1 MKDFLKNN
9 KTKMTII
16 IGVVIL
22 AIAICVFAL
31 GNKNENKTE
40 NSKRQEPQNL
50 TQAVAQKNNKNE
62 TDYKKI
68 ATGAEILNEE
78 SMFTEYTFTTNNSL
92 YIFDKDKLDEG
103 IFTYQKVYDIPSNIK
118 VLNIMPNYGADIMF
132 VDTNDTVYKLYDENV
147 DNKKAGT
154 SYESFKMAQ
163 YRFEKSYI
171 ESYSELYIGKKMS
184 YDFVANE
191 LIVKDN
197 KLYIHDYERPVNITE
212 IKGNYEGEKIIRIY
226 NEKILKTD
234 KGFYEIYSYYTGN
247 GPDTTT
253 MKIELLS
260 KYYDEVLTFTYKYVM
275 LKDYTLIPMKDLIP
289 DYGENYYKTPRGEK
303 PDSFVI

>member
-1 MKDFLKNN
+1 MKDFFKNN
-9 KTKMTII
+9 KTKVAII
-16 IGVVIL
+16 IGVII
-22 AIAICVFAL
+22 IAIVVCTLAF
-31 GNKNENKTE
+31 GNKDENKTG
-40 NSKRQEPQNL
+40 NSTKQEPQNL

-78 SMFTEYTFTTNNSL
+78 SMFTEYTFTTNNNL

-103 IFTYQKVYDIPSNIK
+103 IFTYEKVYDIPSNIK
-118 VLNIMPNYGADIMF
+118 LLNIMPNYGADIMF

-154 SYESFKMAQ
+154 NYESFKMAQ
-163 YRFEKSYI
+163 YRFEKSYL

-184 YDFVANE
+184 YDFVSNE

-247 GPDTTT
+247 GQDTTT

-260 KYYDEVLTFTYKYVM
+260 KYYDEVLTFTYKYVI

>member
-1 MKDFLKNN
+1 MKDFFKNN

-40 NSKRQEPQNL
+40 KSKRQEPQNL

-78 SMFTEYTFTTNNSL
+78 SMFTEYTFTTNNNL
-92 YIFDKDKLDEG
+92 YIFDKDKLNEG
-103 IFTYQKVYDIPSNIK
+103 IFTYENVYDIPSNIK

-154 SYESFKMAQ
+154 NYESFKMAQ
-163 YRFEKSYI
+163 YRFEKSYL

-260 KYYDEVLTFTYKYVM
+260 KYYDEVLTFTYKYVI

>member
-1 MKDFLKNN
+1 MKDFFKNN
-9 KTKMTII
+9 KTKVAII

-22 AIAICVFAL
+22 AIVVCTLAF

-50 TQAVAQKNNKNE
+50 TQEVAQKNNKNE
-62 TDYKKI
+62 TNYKKI

-78 SMFTEYTFTTNNSL
+78 SMFTEYTFTTNNNL

-103 IFTYQKVYDIPSNIK
+103 IFTYEKVYDIPSNIK
-118 VLNIMPNYGADIMF
+118 LLNIMPNYGADIMF

-154 SYESFKMAQ
+154 NYESFKMAQ
-163 YRFEKSYI
+163 YRFEKSYL

-184 YDFVANE
+184 YDFVSNE

-247 GPDTTT
+247 GQDTTT

-260 KYYDEVLTFTYKYVM
+260 KYYDEVLTFTYKYVI

>member
-68 ATGAEILNEE
+68 ATGAEMLNEE

-118 VLNIMPNYGADIMF
+118 LLNIMPNYGADIMF

-154 SYESFKMAQ
+154 NYESFKMAQ
-163 YRFEKSYI
+163 YRFEKSYL

-260 KYYDEVLTFTYKYVM
+260 KYYDEVLTFTYKYVI

>member
-103 IFTYQKVYDIPSNIK
+103 IFTYEKVYDIPSNIK

-154 SYESFKMAQ
+154 NYESFKMAQ
-163 YRFEKSYI
+163 YRFEKSYL

-184 YDFVANE
+184 YDFVSNE

-260 KYYDEVLTFTYKYVM
+260 KYYDEVLTFTYKYVI

>member
-9 KTKMTII
+9 KTKVTII

-22 AIAICVFAL
+22 AIAICVFAF
-31 GNKNENKTE
+31 GNKAENKTE
-40 NSKRQEPQNL
+40 NSKKQEPQNL

-78 SMFTEYTFTTNNSL
+78 AMFTEYTFTTNNSL

-103 IFTYQKVYDIPSNIK
+103 IFTYEKVYDIPSNIK

-154 SYESFKMAQ
+154 NYESFKMAQ
-163 YRFEKSYI
+163 YRFEKSYL

-260 KYYDEVLTFTYKYVM
+260 KYYDEVLTFTYKYVI

>member
-1 MKDFLKNN
+1 MKDFFKNN
-9 KTKMTII
+9 KTKVAII
-16 IGVVIL
+16 IGVIIL
-22 AIAICVFAL
+22 AIVVCTLAF

-78 SMFTEYTFTTNNSL
+78 SMFTEYTFTTNNNL

-103 IFTYQKVYDIPSNIK
+103 IFTYEKVYDIPSNIK
-118 VLNIMPNYGADIMF
+118 LLNIMPNYGADIMF

-154 SYESFKMAQ
+154 NYESFKMAQ
-163 YRFEKSYI
+163 YRFEKSYL

-184 YDFVANE
+184 YDFVSNE

-247 GPDTTT
+247 GQDTTT

-260 KYYDEVLTFTYKYVM
+260 KYYDEVLTFTYKYVI

>member
-1 MKDFLKNN
+1 MKDFFKNN

-16 IGVVIL
+16 IGVAIL

-118 VLNIMPNYGADIMF
+118 LLNIMPNYGADIMF

-154 SYESFKMAQ
+154 NYESFKMAQ
-163 YRFEKSYI
+163 YRFEKSYL

-226 NEKILKTD
+226 NEKILKTY
-234 KGFYEIYSYYTGN
+234 KGFYEIYSYYTGT

-260 KYYDEVLTFTYKYVM
+260 KYYDEVLTFTYKYVI

>member
-1 MKDFLKNN
+1 MKDFFKNN
-9 KTKMTII
+9 KTKVAII
-16 IGVVIL
+16 IGVIIL
-22 AIAICVFAL
+22 AIVVCTLAF

-103 IFTYQKVYDIPSNIK
+103 IFTYKKVYDIPSNIK

-260 KYYDEVLTFTYKYVM
+260 KYYDEVLTFTYKYVI

>member
-9 KTKMTII
+9 KTKAIII
-16 IGVVIL
+16 IGIIIL
-22 AIAICVFAL
+22 AIVIYVLAF
-31 GNKNENKTE
+31 GNKNENKTG
-40 NSKRQEPQNL
+40 NSTKQEPQNL

-154 SYESFKMAQ
+154 NYESFKMAQ
-163 YRFEKSYI
+163 YRFEKSYL

-260 KYYDEVLTFTYKYVM
+260 KYYDEVLTFTYKYVI

-303 PDSFVI
+303 PDSFVV

>member
-9 KTKMTII
+9 KTKVTII

-22 AIAICVFAL
+22 TIAICVFAF
-31 GNKNENKTE
+31 GNKAENKTE
-40 NSKRQEPQNL
+40 NSKKQEPQNL

-68 ATGAEILNEE
+68 ATGAEILNEK

-103 IFTYQKVYDIPSNIK
+103 IFTYEKVYDIPSNIK
-118 VLNIMPNYGADIMF
+118 ALNIMPNYGADIMF

-154 SYESFKMAQ
+154 NYESFKMAQ
-163 YRFEKSYI
+163 YRFEKSYL

-184 YDFVANE
+184 YDFVTNE

-212 IKGNYEGEKIIRIY
+212 IKGNYEEEKIIRIY

-260 KYYDEVLTFTYKYVM
+260 KYYDEVLTFTYKYVI

-303 PDSFVI
+303 PDLFVI

>member
-118 VLNIMPNYGADIMF
+118 LLNIMPNYGADIMF

-154 SYESFKMAQ
+154 NYESFKMAQ
-163 YRFEKSYI
+163 YRFEKSYL

-260 KYYDEVLTFTYKYVM
+260 KYYDEVLTFTYKYVI

>member
-22 AIAICVFAL
+22 TIAICVFAF
-31 GNKNENKTE
+31 GNKAENKTE
-40 NSKRQEPQNL
+40 NSKKQKPQNL

-103 IFTYQKVYDIPSNIK
+103 IFTYEKVYDIPSNIK

-154 SYESFKMAQ
+154 NYESFKMAQ
-163 YRFEKSYI
+163 YRFEKSYL

-197 KLYIHDYERPVNITE
+197 KLYMHDYERPVNITE

-260 KYYDEVLTFTYKYVM
+260 KYYDEVLTFTYKYVV

>member
-31 GNKNENKTE
+31 GNKDENKTE

-118 VLNIMPNYGADIMF
+118 LLNIMPNYGADIMF

-154 SYESFKMAQ
+154 NYESFKMAQ
-163 YRFEKSYI
+163 YRFEKSYL

-260 KYYDEVLTFTYKYVM
+260 KYYDEVLTFTYKYVI

>member
-9 KTKMTII
+9 KTKVTII

-22 AIAICVFAL
+22 AIAICVFAF
-31 GNKNENKTE
+31 GNKAENKTE

-103 IFTYQKVYDIPSNIK
+103 IFTYEKVYDIPSNIK
-118 VLNIMPNYGADIMF
+118 LLNIMPNYGADIMF

-154 SYESFKMAQ
+154 NYESFKMAQ
-163 YRFEKSYI
+163 YRFEKSYL

-197 KLYIHDYERPVNITE
+197 KLYMHDYERPVNITE

-260 KYYDEVLTFTYKYVM
+260 KYYDEVLTFTYKYVI

>member
-118 VLNIMPNYGADIMF
+118 LLNIMPNYGADIMF

-154 SYESFKMAQ
+154 NYESFKMAQ
-163 YRFEKSYI
+163 YRFEKSYL

-212 IKGNYEGEKIIRIY
+212 IKGNYEREKIIRIY

-260 KYYDEVLTFTYKYVM
+260 KYYDEVLTFTYKYVI

>member
-1 MKDFLKNN
+1 MKDFFKNN
-9 KTKMTII
+9 KTKVAII
-16 IGVVIL
+16 IGVIIL
-22 AIAICVFAL
+22 AIVVCAL
-31 GNKNENKTE
+31 AFGNKNENKTE

-92 YIFDKDKLDEG
+92 YIFDKDKLNEG
-103 IFTYQKVYDIPSNIK
+103 IFTYEKVYDIPSNIK

-154 SYESFKMAQ
+154 NYESFKMAQ
-163 YRFEKSYI
+163 YRFEKSYL

-260 KYYDEVLTFTYKYVM
+260 KYYDEVLTFTYKYVI

>member
-62 TDYKKI
+62 KDYKKI

-103 IFTYQKVYDIPSNIK
+103 IFTYEKVYDIPSNIK

-154 SYESFKMAQ
+154 NYESFKMAQ
-163 YRFEKSYI
+163 YRFEKSYL

-197 KLYIHDYERPVNITE
+197 KLYMHDYERPVNITE

-260 KYYDEVLTFTYKYVM
+260 KYYDEVLTFTYKYVI

>member
-1 MKDFLKNN
+1 MKDFFKNN
-9 KTKMTII
+9 KTKAIII
-16 IGVVIL
+16 IGIIIL
-22 AIAICVFAL
+22 AIVIYVLAF
-31 GNKNENKTE
+31 GNKNENKTG
-40 NSKRQEPQNL
+40 NSTKQEPQNL

-118 VLNIMPNYGADIMF
+118 LLNIMPNYGADIMF

-154 SYESFKMAQ
+154 NYESFKMAQ
-163 YRFEKSYI
+163 YRFEKSYL

-260 KYYDEVLTFTYKYVM
+260 KYYDEVLTFTYKYVI
-275 LKDYTLIPMKDLIP
+275 LKDYTLIPMKDLIS

>member
-154 SYESFKMAQ
+154 NYESFKMAQ
-163 YRFEKSYI
+163 YRFEKSYL

-253 MKIELLS
+253 MKSELLS
-260 KYYDEVLTFTYKYVM
+260 KYYDEVLTFTYKYVV

>member
-16 IGVVIL
+16 IGVIIL

-154 SYESFKMAQ
+154 NYESFKMAQ
-163 YRFEKSYI
+163 YRFEKSYL

-260 KYYDEVLTFTYKYVM
+260 KYYDEVLTFTYKYVI

>member
-1 MKDFLKNN
+1 MKDFFKNN

-40 NSKRQEPQNL
+40 KSKRQEPQNL

-78 SMFTEYTFTTNNSL
+78 SMFTEYTFTTNHSL

-103 IFTYQKVYDIPSNIK
+103 IFTYEKVYDIPSNIK

-163 YRFEKSYI
+163 YRFEKSYL

-197 KLYIHDYERPVNITE
+197 KLYMHDYERPVNITE

-260 KYYDEVLTFTYKYVM
+260 KYYDEVLTFTYKYVI

-289 DYGENYYKTPRGEK
+289 DYGENYYKTPRGKK

>member
-1 MKDFLKNN
+1 MKDFFKNN
-9 KTKMTII
+9 KTKVAII
-16 IGVVIL
+16 IGVIIL
-22 AIAICVFAL
+22 AIVVWTLAF

-50 TQAVAQKNNKNE
+50 TQEVAQKNNKNE
-62 TDYKKI
+62 TNYKKI

-78 SMFTEYTFTTNNSL
+78 SMFTEYTFTTNNNL

-103 IFTYQKVYDIPSNIK
+103 IFTYEKVYDIPSNIK
-118 VLNIMPNYGADIMF
+118 LLNIMPNYGADIMF

-154 SYESFKMAQ
+154 NYESFKMAQ
-163 YRFEKSYI
+163 YRFEKSYL

-184 YDFVANE
+184 YDFVSNE

-247 GPDTTT
+247 GQDTTT

-260 KYYDEVLTFTYKYVM
+260 KYYDEVLTFTYKYVI

>member
-9 KTKMTII
+9 KTKVTII

-22 AIAICVFAL
+22 TIAICVFAF
-31 GNKNENKTE
+31 GNKAENKTE
-40 NSKRQEPQNL
+40 NSKKQEPQNL
-50 TQAVAQKNNKNE
+50 TQEVAQKNNKNE

-103 IFTYQKVYDIPSNIK
+103 IFTYEKVYDIPSNIK

-154 SYESFKMAQ
+154 NYESFKMAQ
-163 YRFEKSYI
+163 YRFEKSYL

-260 KYYDEVLTFTYKYVM
+260 KYYDEVLTFTYKYVI
-275 LKDYTLIPMKDLIP
+275 LKDYTLIPMKDLIS

-303 PDSFVI
+303 YEWNKS

>member
-1 MKDFLKNN
+1 MKDFFKNN
-9 KTKMTII
+9 KTKVAII
-16 IGVVIL
+16 IGVIIL
-22 AIAICVFAL
+22 AIVVCTLAF

-40 NSKRQEPQNL
+40 NSKRQKPQNL
-50 TQAVAQKNNKNE
+50 TQEVAQKNNKNE
-62 TDYKKI
+62 TNYKKI

-78 SMFTEYTFTTNNSL
+78 SMFTEYTFTTNNNL

-103 IFTYQKVYDIPSNIK
+103 IFTYEKVYDIPSNIK
-118 VLNIMPNYGADIMF
+118 LLNIMPNYGADIMF

-154 SYESFKMAQ
+154 NYESFKMAQ
-163 YRFEKSYI
+163 YRFEKSYL

-184 YDFVANE
+184 YDFVSNE

-247 GPDTTT
+247 GQDTTT

-260 KYYDEVLTFTYKYVM
+260 KYYDEVLTFTYKYVI

>member
-9 KTKMTII
+9 KTKITII

-103 IFTYQKVYDIPSNIK
+103 IFTYEKVYDIPSNIK

-163 YRFEKSYI
+163 YRFEKSYL

-184 YDFVANE
+184 YDFVSNE

-247 GPDTTT
+247 GQDTTT

-260 KYYDEVLTFTYKYVM
+260 KYYDEVLTFTYKYVI

>member
-118 VLNIMPNYGADIMF
+118 LLNIMTNYGADIMF

-154 SYESFKMAQ
+154 NYESFKMAQ
-163 YRFEKSYI
+163 YRFEKSYL

-260 KYYDEVLTFTYKYVM
+260 KYYDEVLTFTYKYVI

>member
-1 MKDFLKNN
+1 MKDFFKNN
-9 KTKMTII
+9 KTKVAII
-16 IGVVIL
+16 IGVIIL
-22 AIAICVFAL
+22 AIVVCTLAF
-31 GNKNENKTE
+31 GNKDENKTG
-40 NSKRQEPQNL
+40 NSTKQEPQKL

-78 SMFTEYTFTTNNSL
+78 SMFTEYTFTTNNNL
-92 YIFDKDKLDEG
+92 YIFDKDKLNEG
-103 IFTYQKVYDIPSNIK
+103 IFTYENVYDIPSNIK

-197 KLYIHDYERPVNITE
+197 KLYMHDYERPVNITE

-260 KYYDEVLTFTYKYVM
+260 KYYDEVLTFTYKYVI

>member
-1 MKDFLKNN
+1 MKDFFKNN
-9 KTKMTII
+9 KTKVAII
-16 IGVVIL
+16 IGVIIL
-22 AIAICVFAL
+22 AIVVCTLAF

-50 TQAVAQKNNKNE
+50 TQEVAQKNNKNE
-62 TDYKKI
+62 TNYKKI

-78 SMFTEYTFTTNNSL
+78 SMFTEYTFTTNNNL

-103 IFTYQKVYDIPSNIK
+103 IFTYEKVYDIPSNIK
-118 VLNIMPNYGADIMF
+118 LLNIMPNYGADIMF

-154 SYESFKMAQ
+154 NYESFKMAQ
-163 YRFEKSYI
+163 YRFEKSYL

-260 KYYDEVLTFTYKYVM
+260 KYYDEVLTFTYKYVI

>member
-9 KTKMTII
+9 KTKITII

-260 KYYDEVLTFTYKYVM
+260 KYYDEVLTFTYKYVI

>member
-1 MKDFLKNN
+1 MKDFFKNN
-9 KTKMTII
+9 KTKFAII
-16 IGVVIL
+16 IGVIIL
-22 AIAICVFAL
+22 AIVVCTLAF

-40 NSKRQEPQNL
+40 NSKRQKPQNL
-50 TQAVAQKNNKNE
+50 TQEVAQKNNKNE
-62 TDYKKI
+62 TNYKKI

-78 SMFTEYTFTTNNSL
+78 SMFTEYTFTTNNNL

-103 IFTYQKVYDIPSNIK
+103 IFTYEKVYDIPSNIK
-118 VLNIMPNYGADIMF
+118 LLNIMPNYGADIMF

-154 SYESFKMAQ
+154 NYESFKMAQ
-163 YRFEKSYI
+163 YRFEKSYL

-184 YDFVANE
+184 YDFVSNE

-247 GPDTTT
+247 GQDTTT

-260 KYYDEVLTFTYKYVM
+260 KYYDEVLTFTYKYVI

>member
-9 KTKMTII
+9 KTKVTII

-22 AIAICVFAL
+22 AIAICVFAF
-31 GNKNENKTE
+31 GNKAENKTE
-40 NSKRQEPQNL
+40 NSKKQEPQNL

-68 ATGAEILNEE
+68 ATGAEILNEG

-103 IFTYQKVYDIPSNIK
+103 IFTYEKVYDIPSNIK

-260 KYYDEVLTFTYKYVM
+260 KYYDEVLTFTYKYVI

>member
-9 KTKMTII
+9 KTKVTII

-22 AIAICVFAL
+22 AIAICVFAF
-31 GNKNENKTE
+31 GNKAENKTE
-40 NSKRQEPQNL
+40 NSKKQEPQNL

-68 ATGAEILNEE
+68 ATGAEILNEG

-92 YIFDKDKLDEG
+92 YIFDKDKLNEG
-103 IFTYQKVYDIPSNIK
+103 IFTYEKVYDIPSNIK

-154 SYESFKMAQ
+154 NYESFKMAQ

-212 IKGNYEGEKIIRIY
+212 IKGNYEEEKIIRIY

-260 KYYDEVLTFTYKYVM
+260 KYYDEVLTFTYKYVI

-289 DYGENYYKTPRGEK
+289 DYGENYYKTPRGQK

>member
-9 KTKMTII
+9 KTKAIII
-16 IGVVIL
+16 IGIIIL
-22 AIAICVFAL
+22 AIVIYVLAF
-31 GNKNENKTE
+31 GNKNENKTG
-40 NSKRQEPQNL
+40 NSTKQEPQNL

-154 SYESFKMAQ
+154 NYESFKMAQ
-163 YRFEKSYI
+163 YRFEKSYL

-260 KYYDEVLTFTYKYVM
+260 KYYDEVLTFTYKYVI

-303 PDSFVI
+303 PDSLVI

>member
-103 IFTYQKVYDIPSNIK
+103 IFTYEKVYDIPSNIK

-154 SYESFKMAQ
+154 NYESFKMAQ
-163 YRFEKSYI
+163 YRFEKSYL

-260 KYYDEVLTFTYKYVM
+260 KYYDEVLTFTYKYVI

>member
-40 NSKRQEPQNL
+40 NSKRQKPQNL

-103 IFTYQKVYDIPSNIK
+103 IFTYEKVYDIPSNIK

-260 KYYDEVLTFTYKYVM
+260 KYYDEVLTFTYKYVI

>member
-78 SMFTEYTFTTNNSL
+78 SMFTEYTFATNNSL

-118 VLNIMPNYGADIMF
+118 LLNIMPNYGADIMF

-154 SYESFKMAQ
+154 NYESFKMAQ
-163 YRFEKSYI
+163 YRFEKSYL

-260 KYYDEVLTFTYKYVM
+260 KYYDEVLTFTYKYVI

>member
-92 YIFDKDKLDEG
+92 YIFDNDKLDEG

-118 VLNIMPNYGADIMF
+118 LLNIMPNYGADIMF

-154 SYESFKMAQ
+154 NYESFKMAQ
-163 YRFEKSYI
+163 YRFEKSYL

-260 KYYDEVLTFTYKYVM
+260 KYYDEVLTFTYKYVI

>member
-1 MKDFLKNN
+1 MKDFFKNN
-9 KTKMTII
+9 KTKVAII
-16 IGVVIL
+16 IGVIIL
-22 AIAICVFAL
+22 AIVVCTLAF
-31 GNKNENKTE
+31 GNKDENKTR
-40 NSKRQEPQNL
+40 NSTKQEPQNL

-103 IFTYQKVYDIPSNIK
+103 IFTYEKVYDIPSNIK

-154 SYESFKMAQ
+154 NYESFKMAQ
-163 YRFEKSYI
+163 YRFEKSYL

-260 KYYDEVLTFTYKYVM
+260 KYYDEVLTFTYKYVI